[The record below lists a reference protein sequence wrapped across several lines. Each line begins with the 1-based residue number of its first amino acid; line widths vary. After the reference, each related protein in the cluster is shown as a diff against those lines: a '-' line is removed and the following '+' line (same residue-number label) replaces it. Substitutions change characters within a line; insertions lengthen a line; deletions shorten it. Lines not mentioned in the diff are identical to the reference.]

1 MNENASMG
9 VKDSAHFSSLS
20 HPNQNGGHCLI
31 SMWFVFRLNQI
42 SQQKRKTPNSFKMS
56 WPLKMNQYLNYQRK
70 RKILKRQNRL
80 VMQRTSAKLE
90 KASVK
95 VRYARAQK
103 FSLAPSQF
111 FSSEIFSKNPSL
123 FNAVYKKKIACLA
136 LVMRERDTKRRR
148 FLLLSTSL
156 ATRNG
161 EFARSLIFS
170 SPDLINCQP
179 YTDLCRLL

>member
-1 MNENASMG
+1 M
-9 VKDSAHFSSLS
+9 
-20 HPNQNGGHCLI
+20 I
-31 SMWFVFRLNQI
+31 SVLFVFRLNQI
-42 SQQKRKTPNSFKMS
+42 SQQKRKTLNSFKMS

-80 VMQRTSAKLE
+80 VIQRTSAKLQ
-90 KASVK
+90 KAREK
-95 VRYARAQK
+95 VRYTRAQK
-103 FSLAPSQF
+103 FPLAPSQF
-111 FSSEIFSKNPSL
+111 FSSEVFSKNPSL
-123 FNAVYKKKIACLA
+123 FNAVYKKTMACLV

-161 EFARSLIFS
+161 DFARRLIFS

-179 YTDLCRLL
+179 YTDLCRFL

>member
-1 MNENASMG
+1 
-9 VKDSAHFSSLS
+9 
-20 HPNQNGGHCLI
+20 
-31 SMWFVFRLNQI
+31 
-42 SQQKRKTPNSFKMS
+42 MS
-56 WPLKMNQYLNYQRK
+56 WLLKMNQYLNYQRK

-111 FSSEIFSKNPSL
+111 FSSEIFSKNPL

>member
-1 MNENASMG
+1 M
-9 VKDSAHFSSLS
+9 
-20 HPNQNGGHCLI
+20 I
-31 SMWFVFRLNQI
+31 SVLFVFRLNQI
-42 SQQKRKTPNSFKMS
+42 SQQKRKTLNSFKMS

-80 VMQRTSAKLE
+80 VIQRTSAKLQKARE
-90 KASVK
+90 KVW
-95 VRYARAQK
+95 YTRAQK
-103 FSLAPSQF
+103 LPLAPSQF
-111 FSSEIFSKNPSL
+111 FSSEVFSKNPSL
-123 FNAVYKKKIACLA
+123 FNAVYKKTMACLV

-161 EFARSLIFS
+161 DFARRLIFS